1 MRAII
6 PLFALALALMVAY
19 GAYTAVAP
27 TFKAISQTLD
37 SAVAR
42 AATGEQSNGKLSNQ
56 R

>member
-27 TFKAISQTLD
+27 TFKAISQTLEQ
-37 SAVAR
+37 ATQR
-42 AATGEQSNGKLSNQ
+42 AGEYGNGKPVNQ